1 MLTIDN
7 FKSLENGDIN
17 ALITG
22 LKLSYS
28 FTPKMYLQ
36 SLIQYNNVTN
46 ITSVNTRF
54 GVLQTANSGL
64 FVVVNFIRD
73 SDWFD
78 YIDSRSVSVK
88 YSYQFDV
95 L

>member
-1 MLTIDN
+1 
-7 FKSLENGDIN
+7 
-17 ALITG
+17 
-22 LKLSYS
+22 
-28 FTPKMYLQ
+28 
-36 SLIQYNNVTN
+36 
-46 ITSVNTRF
+46 
-54 GVLQTANSGL
+54 VLQTANSGL

>member
-1 MLTIDN
+1 
-7 FKSLENGDIN
+7 
-17 ALITG
+17 
-22 LKLSYS
+22 
-28 FTPKMYLQ
+28 
-36 SLIQYNNVTN
+36 
-46 ITSVNTRF
+46 VNTRF
-54 GVLQTANSGL
+54 GMLQTANSGL

>member
-54 GVLQTANSGL
+54 GMLQTANSGL
-64 FVVVNFIRD
+64 FLVVNFIKD

-78 YIDSRSVSVK
+78 YINSRSVSVK